1 MGRGRGW
8 KILTVLLHTFFAGPS
23 LEEGQGDPEDD
34 PGRKEGVTH
43 KNLSRFYGP
52 DPKRK
57 KMKTRRSKKR
67 LTTSH
72 CLTGSHSYI
81 RSISAA
87 AALLRCVKA
96 RMDY

>member
-23 LEEGQGDPEDD
+23 VEEGQGDPEDD
-34 PGRKEGVTH
+34 PGTKGSPT
-43 KNLSRFYGP
+43 KTSRFYGP

-67 LTTSH
+67 LITSH
-72 CLTGSHSYI
+72 CLTGSHSYV